1 MFKGNSFSNVGVALL
16 AVLLFACASFSQNI
30 TGTILGTVTDASGA
44 AVSGASI
51 LIVNQ
56 ATNAEYRVVS
66 GGSDYTVPNLLP
78 GTYSVKAELSGFSPS
93 VTNDVILLANR
104 TARVN
109 IVLAV

>member
-51 LIVNQ
+51 LIWIIRPL
-56 ATNAEYRVVS
+56 T
-66 GGSDYTVPNLLP
+66 
-78 GTYSVKAELSGFSPS
+78 PS
-93 VTNDVILLANR
+93 IGLLAAEAIIRSR
-104 TARVN
+104 TCCQAH
-109 IVLAV
+109 IQF